1 MSNGAAGSGAEEVQ
15 SGTPTPETTRPKGR
29 FAARILEQRDA
40 MILDSLL
47 ACFAEHGCFETKID
61 QVIAEV
67 GIGKGTLYRH
77 YPSREDLFKAA
88 VRRGVEVLRV
98 RCQGIWE
105 MHATDPQ
112 AALRSVIGELVA
124 LNHRDDPVSPAT
136 LARLSCGRKWNSIHR
151 TDDQELEAA
160 FLPLVRSWQLAGLID
175 SAADTRWVATLTT
188 TLVNSS
194 GLTSDVLHEGIERA
208 VESSRDPEPPVSLVD
223 RIVDV
228 LLRAFSPT
236 APSDRPQRGSTTDL

>member
-15 SGTPTPETTRPKGR
+15 PGTPTPETTRAKGR
-29 FAARILEQRDA
+29 FAARIVEQRDA

-61 QVIAEV
+61 QVVTEV

-105 MHATDPQ
+105 MHAIDPK

-124 LNHRDDPVSPAT
+124 LNRRDDPVSPAT

-160 FLPLVRSWQLAGLID
+160 LVPLVRSWQLAGLID
-175 SAADTRWVATLTT
+175 NATDTRWVAALTT
-188 TLVNSS
+188 ALAGKLMMLSQDLEVRLLRQRTPCQVQCLP
-194 GLTSDVLHEGIERA
+194 
-208 VESSRDPEPPVSLVD
+208 SRDEYLLG
-223 RIVDV
+223 DV
-228 LLRAFSPT
+228 VVTRVGTS
-236 APSDRPQRGSTTDL
+236 SDTE